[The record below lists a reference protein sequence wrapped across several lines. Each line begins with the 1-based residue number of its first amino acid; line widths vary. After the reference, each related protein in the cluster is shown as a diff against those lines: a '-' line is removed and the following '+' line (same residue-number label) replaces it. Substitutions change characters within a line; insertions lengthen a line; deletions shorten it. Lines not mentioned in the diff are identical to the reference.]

1 VNDEQKKYL
10 VFGALILIIS
20 FLLVLT
26 GYFLGSRVSDNG
38 YGAQPVGEQLKQAG
52 DNQQELTKGIVGSKE
67 RAEDV
72 EGRIDRSQEAI
83 DSAAERTGRV
93 ENNVTEAGELI
104 SQSQRILKNV
114 RARGEVKKGCN

>member
-1 VNDEQKKYL
+1 VNDEQKKYF

-52 DNQQELTKGIVGSKE
+52 DNQQELT
-67 RAEDV
+67 
-72 EGRIDRSQEAI
+72 
-83 DSAAERTGRV
+83 
-93 ENNVTEAGELI
+93 
-104 SQSQRILKNV
+104 
-114 RARGEVKKGCN
+114 